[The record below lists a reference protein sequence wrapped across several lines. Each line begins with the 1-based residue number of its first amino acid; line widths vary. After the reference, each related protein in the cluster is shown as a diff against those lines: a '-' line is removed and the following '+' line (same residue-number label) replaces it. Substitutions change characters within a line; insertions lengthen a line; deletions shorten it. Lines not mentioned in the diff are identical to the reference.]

1 MLISKMQ
8 FSFYYQVTLV
18 EYSEDAHVE
27 GYIGDTLAFSATFF
41 GENEDSSSLKQRCI
55 S

>member
-1 MLISKMQ
+1 MILMIRILSI
-8 FSFYYQVTLV
+8 VV
-18 EYSEDAHVE
+18 EYPEDAHVE